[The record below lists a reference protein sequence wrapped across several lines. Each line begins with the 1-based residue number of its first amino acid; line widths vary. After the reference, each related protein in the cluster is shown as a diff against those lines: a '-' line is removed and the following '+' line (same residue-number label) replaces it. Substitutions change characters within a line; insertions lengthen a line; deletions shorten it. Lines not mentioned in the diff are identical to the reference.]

1 MKTKI
6 ISNLLRELA
15 DKIDA
20 KTSVITEEEAM
31 EIFSIIA
38 HEPLSKE
45 QACDYLNVSRATFD
59 NYIRNGYLPKGRKR
73 KGYNEL
79 VWYKDEISNPF
90 KT

>member
-1 MKTKI
+1 
-6 ISNLLRELA
+6 
-15 DKIDA
+15 
-20 KTSVITEEEAM
+20 M

>member
-31 EIFSIIA
+31 ELFSIIA
-38 HEPLSKE
+38 HESLSKE